1 MTEPQIRALFAEEAD
16 GELAPSQVDQ
26 IARRRGRARLRWRR
40 AGMAGTSALAAAA
53 VAALVVGAVPARPG
67 SHPAAAGPS
76 AAGPA
81 APRQFNPLITNV
93 SFGFLPAG
101 ESIEQGGV
109 EPTVAFMTVGASSS
123 DLGWE
128 ANVYAQ
134 GRCHLTSHAS
144 NLSCPGPALTA
155 VTVRLSGPAPAVGG
169 HRAFWARSALIWQY
183 ARGGWALLNAP
194 VPSNTTLRHDP
205 HLRPLAIRVARHLRI
220 GAATPHLVFPAQFSR
235 LNSQWRVG
243 EAHYFADAGALQ
255 AQEYTLLSG
264 TSQFLPHVGDLGVWT
279 NGAYVMGHKAPGNGT
294 CTPHD
299 PSTRNHSEIINGFRV
314 VVKHGATGGVTEQ
327 ELCSAHAD
335 GLWFDIEEF
344 GSHPPIGVA
353 TLFRHHVQLLGPNS
367 AKWTENPI
375 S

>member
-1 MTEPQIRALFAEEAD
+1 MTEPQIRALFAQEAN
-16 GELAPSQVDQ
+16 GEPAPTQVDQ

-40 AGMAGTSALAAAA
+40 AGVAGTSVLAAAA
-53 VAALVVGAVPARPG
+53 VAALVVGAVPTSRP
-67 SHPAAAGPS
+67 SSNPAAAGP
-76 AAGPA
+76 P
-81 APRQFNPLITNV
+81 APRQFNPLVTNV
-93 SFGFLPAG
+93 SFGFLPPGA
-101 ESIEQGGV
+101 SIQQGGV
-109 EPTVAFMTVGASSS
+109 EPTVAFMTAGASSIG
-123 DLGWE
+123 LWWE
-128 ANVYAQ
+128 ANVYAK
-134 GRCHLTSHAS
+134 GRCHLTGHAS
-144 NLSCPGPALTA
+144 KLSCPGPALTG

-169 HRAFWARSALIWQY
+169 HRAFWARSGLVWQY
-183 ARGGWALLNAP
+183 ARGGWALLDAP
-194 VPSNTTLRHDP
+194 VASNTTLRHDP

-279 NGAYVMGHKAPGNGT
+279 NGVYVMGHKAPGNGT